1 MITRREPAIRH
12 LTGVSTLSPDGAG
25 VCCREHAIHYRY
37 VSNRAQL
44 DELIA
49 EVTHLR

>member
-1 MITRREPAIRH
+1 MGLGFVA
-12 LTGVSTLSPDGAG
+12 VSTPSTTATSATE
-25 VCCREHAIHYRY
+25 R
-37 VSNRAQL
+37 SL